1 MHRVPGRVKHAIAR
15 YGWICLPTGL
25 GTVFLLIASRVILD
39 RWLRP
44 GLAIEVALV
53 GYFSMVALTFQH
65 RPRRAA
71 ILWTVVLLAFYGGC
85 FAKSVIL
92 QESFTLY
99 DLRSL
104 GEVVA
109 VLSPGWGAALVAVAL
124 ALSVGLLRNLRW
136 PGTRQAGLL
145 LLPLVAFAAATLTVP
160 DIVESLSLAVRP
172 DITWNPDLEIWR
184 NGPLFTVARQ
194 LAKAVMIRR
203 LLAQPIDAGATG
215 VIRPE
220 VLATLA
226 PPSRNLHVIHLE
238 SFIDPL
244 NFRTVQFPF
253 DPLDGRFRRW
263 LQEGRSVALSPTYGG
278 QSARAEFEV
287 LCGVPAY
294 SLAGIEFATFTGAA
308 MPCLPALLQRYGYRT
323 LASAPTPPRFFNIG
337 RAYVALGF
345 AERYYDAD
353 FELADLD
360 GRYLSDAA
368 LFQQTLPRIERARA
382 REGPIFD
389 YVVTYSGHIPLDLNP
404 RLRRAVF
411 AGDSWAVKVA
421 NAAYYDSAAVADFIE
436 AIEARDPDAVVVAYG
451 DHLPP
456 LGVWGEGFRD
466 GGYRL
471 GPPGTT
477 AFWESGGT
485 DRLDARA
492 TPLIVRRA
500 RQTVPLGIVPQF
512 ALPEVILDLLTDGA
526 YCRATSCVHAAP
538 VIYRPIGS
546 RAVYTA
552 RDAFPQTVCD
562 GASATDDGRCRAAI
576 QLHQTLSAAYIAL
589 LHHGVRNREADA
601 AHAGN
606 GRDADAP
613 VAGLQ

>member
-1 MHRVPGRVKHAIAR
+1 MRAIAQ
-15 YGWICLPTGL
+15 YSWICLPTGL
-25 GTVFLLIASRVILD
+25 GTVFLMFASRVALD

-53 GYFSMVALTFQH
+53 GYLSMVALTFQH
-65 RPRRAA
+65 RSRRAA
-71 ILWTVVLLAFYGGC
+71 MLWTVVLLAFYGGC

-92 QESFTLY
+92 RESFTLY

-104 GEVVA
+104 GEVVS
-109 VLSPGWGAALVAVAL
+109 VVPPVWGLAFATVALV
-124 ALSVGLLRNLRW
+124 LSVGLLRNLRW

-145 LLPLVAFAAATLTVP
+145 LLPLIAFAAAAWTVP
-160 DIVESLSLAVRP
+160 DTVESLSLAVRP

-194 LAKAVMIRR
+194 LAKAVMLRR

-220 VLATLA
+220 VLAKLA
-226 PPSRNLHVIHLE
+226 PPRRNLHVIHLE

-244 NFRTVQFPF
+244 NFRAVQFPF

-278 QSARAEFEV
+278 QSARAELEV

-294 SLAGIEFATFTGAA
+294 SLVGIEFATLTGAA
-308 MPCLPALLQRYGYRT
+308 MPCLPALLQQYGYRT
-323 LASAPTPPRFFNIG
+323 LASVPTPAAFFNVG

-345 AERYYDAD
+345 AERYYNAD
-353 FELADLD
+353 FELTDLD

-368 LFQQTLPRIERARA
+368 LFQQTFPRIERARA
-382 REGPIFD
+382 RGPIFD
-389 YVVTYSGHIPLDLNP
+389 YVVTYSGHLPFDLNP

-421 NAAYYDSAAVADFIE
+421 NAAHYNSAAAADFIE

-456 LGVWGEGFRD
+456 LGAWDEGFRD

-471 GPPGTT
+471 GPSGSS

-485 DRLDARA
+485 DRLDERA

-526 YCRATSCVHAAP
+526 YCRATPCVHAAS

-546 RAVYTA
+546 RAVYTS

-562 GASATDDGRCRAAI
+562 GASATDDGRCRAAT

-589 LHHGVRNREADA
+589 LHDGVRNREADA

-606 GRDADAP
+606 A

>member
-1 MHRVPGRVKHAIAR
+1 MHRVPGRILRAPAR
-15 YGWICLPTGL
+15 YSWICLPTGL
-25 GTVFLLIASRVILD
+25 GTVFLLIASRVTLD

-53 GYFSMVALTFQH
+53 GYLSMVVLTFQR

-71 ILWTVVLLAFYGGC
+71 ILWTVMLLTFYGGC
-85 FAKSVIL
+85 FVKSVIL

-104 GEVVA
+104 GEVFS
-109 VLSPGWGAALVAVAL
+109 VLSPGLGAAFVAVAL
-124 ALSVGLLRNLRW
+124 ALGVGLLRNLRW
-136 PGTRQAGLL
+136 PGARQGGLL
-145 LLPLVAFAAATLTVP
+145 LLPIIAFAAATLTVP
-160 DIVESLSLAVRP
+160 DTVESLSLAVRP
-172 DITWNPDLEIWR
+172 DVAWNPDLEIWR

-194 LAKAVMIRR
+194 LAAAVMIRQ
-203 LLAQPIDAGATG
+203 LLAQPIADTTG

-220 VLATLA
+220 VLAKLA
-226 PPSRNLHVIHLE
+226 PLRRNLHVIHLE
-238 SFIDPL
+238 SFIDPV
-244 NFRTVQFPF
+244 NFRAVQFPF
-253 DPLDGRFRRW
+253 DPLDSRFRRW
-263 LQEGRSVALSPTYGG
+263 LQEGHSVTLSPTYGG

-294 SLAGIEFATFTGAA
+294 GLVGIEFATLTGAA
-308 MPCLPALLQRYGYRT
+308 MPCLPALLQQYGYRT
-323 LASAPTPPRFFNIG
+323 LASVPTPAAFFNVG

-345 AERYYDAD
+345 AERYYDTD
-353 FELADLD
+353 FELTDLD

-368 LFQQTLPRIERARA
+368 FFQQTLPRIERARA
-382 REGPIFD
+382 RGPIFD
-389 YVVTYSGHIPLDLNP
+389 YVVTYSGHLPFALNP
-404 RLRRAVF
+404 LLRRAMF

-421 NAAYYDSAAVADFIE
+421 NAAYYDSAAAADFIE

-456 LGVWGEGFRD
+456 LGAWGEGFRD

-471 GPPGTT
+471 GPSGM

-485 DRLDARA
+485 DHLDARA

-512 ALPEVILDLLTDGA
+512 VLPEVILDLLTDGA
-526 YCRATSCVHAAP
+526 YCRATSCVQAAP
-538 VIYRPIGS
+538 VIYRPIGA
-546 RAVYTA
+546 RAVYTS

-562 GASATDDGRCRAAI
+562 GASATDDGRCRAAT

-589 LHHGVRNREADA
+589 LHAGV
-601 AHAGN
+601 
-606 GRDADAP
+606 RDADAR